1 MEAGTHKSPPS
12 ISVRIW
18 SSSIYLGTRQIHPAA
33 GTTDP
38 SPSLRKSRMPFPSW
52 CPGGIFEDISCPQK
66 TPAGTAELYL
76 HLNVSLCVRRPKWW
90 IWTTNSSGKVHFLLN
105 LSGRHPQH
113 LIAGES
119 HLMGGANLWL
129 HKSLVCIPKKENGSW
144 FQLQLNPAVPVA
156 PPQTESAC
164 PRAKGITPL
173 SHCQKHEQQS
183 KGKWQQGNN
192 SAFNWHVILLK
203 AIYLLLLAVSLPI
216 WVGKWHLPECH

>member
-12 ISVRIW
+12 ISVRSW

-66 TPAGTAELYL
+66 TPAELYL

-119 HLMGGANLWL
+119 HLREERISGCTSHLFA
-129 HKSLVCIPKKENGSW
+129 SQKKRMEVDFSSSW
-144 FQLQLNPAVPVA
+144 IQL
-156 PPQTESAC
+156 C
-164 PRAKGITPL
+164 
-173 SHCQKHEQQS
+173 
-183 KGKWQQGNN
+183 
-192 SAFNWHVILLK
+192 
-203 AIYLLLLAVSLPI
+203 LLLLHKQNQRVPGPRASLLSATVRNTSSRVKGSDSREIIQP
-216 WVGKWHLPECH
+216 LTDTLSC